1 MTDIENTVLGIV
13 QDTADY
19 LDEPVLLSSRFMDI
33 GINSVLFIKI
43 IVNVEDTYDLE
54 ISEVE
59 IVRLLEENVSS
70 LAQYIQKEVAQK
82 LKAFVYCAVGDV
94 RFKRETPVSV
104 VSLHT
109 SSE

>member
-13 QDTADY
+13 QDTSDY

-82 LKAFVYCAVGDV
+82 
-94 RFKRETPVSV
+94 
-104 VSLHT
+104 
-109 SSE
+109 

>member
-1 MTDIENTVLGIV
+1 MLFRS
-13 QDTADY
+13 
-19 LDEPVLLSSRFMDI
+19 LSSRFMDI

-43 IVNVEDTYDLE
+43 IVNIEDTYDLE

-82 LKAFVYCAVGDV
+82 
-94 RFKRETPVSV
+94 
-104 VSLHT
+104 
-109 SSE
+109 

>member
-1 MTDIENTVLGIV
+1 MATDCNDGAACSRASAITIIKSWVFKMTDIENTVLGIV

-82 LKAFVYCAVGDV
+82 
-94 RFKRETPVSV
+94 
-104 VSLHT
+104 
-109 SSE
+109 

>member
-70 LAQYIQKEVAQK
+70 LAQYIQKEVAQNESN
-82 LKAFVYCAVGDV
+82 LCTAQLVTSGL
-94 RFKRETPVSV
+94 RRESSTP
-104 VSLHT
+104 LPRCIPI
-109 SSE
+109 

>member
-13 QDTADY
+13 LDTADY

-82 LKAFVYCAVGDV
+82 
-94 RFKRETPVSV
+94 
-104 VSLHT
+104 
-109 SSE
+109 

>member
-13 QDTADY
+13 QVTADY

-82 LKAFVYCAVGDV
+82 
-94 RFKRETPVSV
+94 
-104 VSLHT
+104 
-109 SSE
+109 

>member
-1 MTDIENTVLGIV
+1 M
-13 QDTADY
+13 
-19 LDEPVLLSSRFMDI
+19 LLSSRFMDI

-43 IVNVEDTYDLE
+43 IVNIEDTYDLE

-82 LKAFVYCAVGDV
+82 
-94 RFKRETPVSV
+94 
-104 VSLHT
+104 
-109 SSE
+109 

>member
-19 LDEPVLLSSRFMDI
+19 LDETVLLSSRFMDI

-43 IVNVEDTYDLE
+43 IVNIEDTYDLE

-82 LKAFVYCAVGDV
+82 
-94 RFKRETPVSV
+94 
-104 VSLHT
+104 
-109 SSE
+109 

>member
-43 IVNVEDTYDLE
+43 IVNVDP
-54 ISEVE
+54 
-59 IVRLLEENVSS
+59 
-70 LAQYIQKEVAQK
+70 
-82 LKAFVYCAVGDV
+82 LKAVLNAL
-94 RFKRETPVSV
+94 PV
-104 VSLHT
+104 T
-109 SSE
+109 S

>member
-1 MTDIENTVLGIV
+1 MLGIV

-82 LKAFVYCAVGDV
+82 
-94 RFKRETPVSV
+94 
-104 VSLHT
+104 
-109 SSE
+109 

>member
-19 LDEPVLLSSRFMDI
+19 LDEPVLLSRRFMDI

-43 IVNVEDTYDLE
+43 IVNIEDTYDLE

-82 LKAFVYCAVGDV
+82 
-94 RFKRETPVSV
+94 
-104 VSLHT
+104 
-109 SSE
+109 

>member
-70 LAQYIQKEVAQK
+70 LAQYIGTQPWGVSD
-82 LKAFVYCAVGDV
+82 FGGDG
-94 RFKRETPVSV
+94 
-104 VSLHT
+104 
-109 SSE
+109 

>member
-1 MTDIENTVLGIV
+1 M
-13 QDTADY
+13 
-19 LDEPVLLSSRFMDI
+19 LLSSRFMDI

-82 LKAFVYCAVGDV
+82 
-94 RFKRETPVSV
+94 
-104 VSLHT
+104 
-109 SSE
+109 

>member
-43 IVNVEDTYDLE
+43 IVNIEDTYDLE

-70 LAQYIQKEVAQK
+70 LAQYIQKEVARK
-82 LKAFVYCAVGDV
+82 
-94 RFKRETPVSV
+94 
-104 VSLHT
+104 
-109 SSE
+109 

>member
-19 LDEPVLLSSRFMDI
+19 LDDPVLLSSRFMDI

-82 LKAFVYCAVGDV
+82 
-94 RFKRETPVSV
+94 
-104 VSLHT
+104 
-109 SSE
+109 

>member
-13 QDTADY
+13 HDTADY

-82 LKAFVYCAVGDV
+82 
-94 RFKRETPVSV
+94 
-104 VSLHT
+104 
-109 SSE
+109 

>member
-70 LAQYIQKEVAQK
+70 LAQYIQKEVAQNESICV
-82 LKAFVYCAVGDV
+82 L
-94 RFKRETPVSV
+94 RSW
-104 VSLHT
+104 
-109 SSE
+109 